1 MTRDTWVKPGRVYES
16 SMRIRTDGDYAHRLD
31 AIEAAMDALDENTKT
46 AAVVA
51 ACEHARFDR
60 KAKQR
65 ALAHSDM
72 TPELAE
78 ILSTPHFRLVYEI
91 NTSISTE

>member
-1 MTRDTWVKPGRVYES
+1 
-16 SMRIRTDGDYAHRLD
+16 MRIRTDGDYAHRLD
-31 AIEAAMDALDENTKT
+31 AIEAAMNALDENTKT

-51 ACEHARFDR
+51 ACEHARLDR

-65 ALAHSDM
+65 ALAHPDM

-78 ILSTPHFRLVYEI
+78 ILSTSVMQLTYETHTDI
-91 NTSISTE
+91 DTS

>member
-1 MTRDTWVKPGRVYES
+1 
-16 SMRIRTDGDYAHRLD
+16 MRIRTDGDYAHRLD

-51 ACEHARFDR
+51 ACEHARLDR

-65 ALAHSDM
+65 ALAHPDM

-78 ILSTPHFRLVYEI
+78 ILSTSMLQLTYETS
-91 NTSISTE
+91 TSIETT

>member
-1 MTRDTWVKPGRVYES
+1 
-16 SMRIRTDGDYAHRLD
+16 MRIRTDGDYAHRLD

-51 ACEHARFDR
+51 ACEHARLDR

-65 ALAHSDM
+65 ALNHPDM
-72 TPELAE
+72 TEELAE
-78 ILSTPHFRLVYEI
+78 VLSTRELRLNFSIETEI
-91 NTSISTE
+91 RTK